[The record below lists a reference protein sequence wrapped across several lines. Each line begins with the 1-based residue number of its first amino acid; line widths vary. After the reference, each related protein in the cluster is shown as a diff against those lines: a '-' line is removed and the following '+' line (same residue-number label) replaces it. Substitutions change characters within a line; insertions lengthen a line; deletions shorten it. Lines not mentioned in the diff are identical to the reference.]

1 MYYIIPAANPAGA
14 VPLAQP
20 QYEEPQYQY
29 GLEGN
34 QVLYIAAGQ
43 DQVSRDFPFP
53 EMCLQPLRVGVRG
66 GLSKGFTLHLCPL

>member
-34 QVLYIAAGQ
+34 PVLYIAAGQ
-43 DQVSRDFPFP
+43 DQVSRDFTFP
-53 EMCLQPLRVGVRG
+53 
-66 GLSKGFTLHLCPL
+66 